1 MARVTIEDCAKRIP
15 NRFELCMIAAQR
27 VREMDSGAPSVSP
40 DVDSQDKPCVV
51 ALKEIASDRLNYSV
65 LKEMLIKNM
74 RSHSYLDDATD
85 SALSTQDESEIDQA
99 IDLEIE
105 DGLIFSGDE
114 DGFTQDDADEQYD
127 DIEEDSDRK

>member
-1 MARVTIEDCAKRIP
+1 MARVTIEDCAKKIP

-27 VREMDSGAPSVSP
+27 VREMDSGAPSANP
-40 DVDSQDKPCVV
+40 DADSNDKPCVV
-51 ALKEIASDRLNYSV
+51 ALKEIASDRLNYPV
-65 LKEMLIKNM
+65 LKEMLVKTL

-85 SALSTQDESEIDQA
+85 AALSTQDESEIEQA

-114 DGFTQDDADEQYD
+114 DGFTHDDSDEQYD
-127 DIEEDSDRK
+127 NIEEDSDSK